1 MVICQ
6 NLYSQTQY
14 DFIMIYLNLP
24 IYQTISIYQTQKIYE
39 SWLSWLT
46 SKFDDHIQHLPVVP
60 HKAVAEVSKIGN
72 L

>member
-39 SWLSWLT
+39 S
-46 SKFDDHIQHLPVVP
+46 
-60 HKAVAEVSKIGN
+60 
-72 L
+72 